1 VQKRL
6 LMEGFE
12 GLLIKEMIF
21 NLIMEEGWAKFKMII
36 IMLIFLDVIN
46 SITKSKIPSN
56 IIMIII

>member
-1 VQKRL
+1 
-6 LMEGFE
+6 
-12 GLLIKEMIF
+12 MIF
-21 NLIMEEGWAKFKMII
+21 NLIMEEGWAKFKMIII